1 MRLSNEERADAL
13 ADARHE
19 ESIMFRYTV
28 YEQYLC
34 EYRDRYLQPFLNSTT
49 RSWVGELPPRAWGR
63 YGWLRWKG
71 RMFLLPNTT
80 YEITEGDLG
89 GKYGTERY
97 FTIKVG
103 SLGFI
108 NVKFDEF
115 ISMIAL
121 TRDLETLVTED
132 NDEFEEW
139 VDEAEHEAYYHD
151 WN

>member
-49 RSWVGELPPRAWGR
+49 RSWVGARPPLTRTGR
-63 YGWLRWKG
+63 LYNKG

-80 YEITEGDLG
+80 YEITEGNLG
-89 GKYGTERY
+89 GKYGTEQY

-121 TRDLETLVTED
+121 TRDLEKLVTED